1 MLSLNCL
8 AKEKERGDFAL
19 YFFGGRGGGMGQGSS
34 GMGQGSSGTGQ
45 GSSGLG
51 KHKNASGPTKSHIRL
66 SIFKAR

>member
-19 YFFGGRGGGMGQGSS
+19 CFFGGRRGGM
-34 GMGQGSSGTGQ
+34 GQ

>member
-8 AKEKERGDFAL
+8 AKEKERGDVAL

-34 GMGQGSSGTGQ
+34 GMGQGSSG
-45 GSSGLG
+45 LG
-51 KHKNASGPTKSHIRL
+51 MHKNASGPTKSHIRL

>member
-8 AKEKERGDFAL
+8 AKEKERGDFAV

-34 GMGQGSSGTGQ
+34 GMGQGSSG
-45 GSSGLG
+45 LG
-51 KHKNASGPTKSHIRL
+51 MHKNASGPTKSHIRL

>member
-19 YFFGGRGGGMGQGSS
+19 CFFGGRGGGGMGQGSS
-34 GMGQGSSGTGQ
+34 GLS
-45 GSSGLG
+45 

>member
-34 GMGQGSSGTGQ
+34 GMGQGSSG
-45 GSSGLG
+45 LG
-51 KHKNASGPTKSHIRL
+51 MHKNASGPTKSHIRL

>member
-8 AKEKERGDFAL
+8 AKQKERGDFAFNCVFL
-19 YFFGGRGGGMGQGSS
+19 EGGGGGGM
-34 GMGQGSSGTGQ
+34 GQ

>member
-19 YFFGGRGGGMGQGSS
+19 CFFGGRGGGG
-34 GMGQGSSGTGQ
+34 GMGQ

>member
-34 GMGQGSSGTGQ
+34 GMGQGSSG
-45 GSSGLG
+45 LG

>member
-1 MLSLNCL
+1 M
-8 AKEKERGDFAL
+8 
-19 YFFGGRGGGMGQGSS
+19 FFWREGGGGGMGQGSS
-34 GMGQGSSGTGQ
+34 GMGQ

>member
-1 MLSLNCL
+1 M
-8 AKEKERGDFAL
+8 
-19 YFFGGRGGGMGQGSS
+19 FFGGRGGGGL
-34 GMGQGSSGTGQ
+34 GQ

>member
-1 MLSLNCL
+1 MLSLDSL

-19 YFFGGRGGGMGQGSS
+19 CLFGGRGGGM
-34 GMGQGSSGTGQ
+34 GQ

>member
-19 YFFGGRGGGMGQGSS
+19 CFFGGRGGG
-34 GMGQGSSGTGQ
+34 GMGE

-51 KHKNASGPTKSHIRL
+51 KHKNAKAKHIKKQVSG
-66 SIFKAR
+66 

>member
-8 AKEKERGDFAL
+8 AKQKERGDFAL
-19 YFFGGRGGGMGQGSS
+19 CFFGGRGGGGMGQGSS
-34 GMGQGSSGTGQ
+34 GMGQ

>member
-1 MLSLNCL
+1 M
-8 AKEKERGDFAL
+8 
-19 YFFGGRGGGMGQGSS
+19 FFWREGGGGG
-34 GMGQGSSGTGQ
+34 GVGQ